1 MKRKTDRRD
10 IHFPPFRSEE
20 VGLSEIGN
28 DGPMTG
34 AEREP
39 MAATTLAEFARAI
52 RFVFT
57 LRTGRSV
64 AGEFFSFIVF
74 IFRGGFVGDWKE
86 APDMALHPSEF
97 AFVFRH
103 PDSFAHFIVAEN

>member
-1 MKRKTDRRD
+1 MGK
-10 IHFPPFRSEE
+10 
-20 VGLSEIGN
+20 N
-28 DGPMTG
+28 GPMTG

-64 AGEFFSFIVF
+64 AGEFFSFMVF